1 MSIRRPNISSNVLV
15 YIIIAL
21 VVVILIM
28 IFGGAHCTR
37 GVNSRISLGIE
48 HWNWAQILISVGI
61 GFILGWI
68 AFRRKW

>member
-28 IFGGAHCTR
+28 IFGGAHWTR